1 MPKKPENNRNSIGRF
16 VEGSSGNPN
25 GRPVGSKNKFTT
37 LKNAFIETF
46 EELGGVDNLVE
57 WARCNQTEFYR
68 MLSRLLPR
76 EVEATVVSQSSLV
89 EALIEVG
96 LCEVRK
102 GTFVLIFKIFL
113 GRTPSCPVSPAITC
127 AAYS

>member
-1 MPKKPENNRNSIGRF
+1 MTSKLSVNNRNSIGRF

-37 LKNAFIETF
+37 LRNAFILTF

-57 WARCNQTEFYR
+57 WAKCNQTEFYR

-89 EALIEVG
+89 DALMEVEDYVKYERECSSSNG
-96 LCEVRK
+96 
-102 GTFVLIFKIFL
+102 
-113 GRTPSCPVSPAITC
+113 
-127 AAYS
+127 

>member
-1 MPKKPENNRNSIGRF
+1 MVVAGRARITP
-16 VEGSSGNPN
+16 GSSGNPN

-46 EELGGVDNLVE
+46 EELGGVVNLVE
-57 WARCNQTEFYR
+57 WARANQTEFYR

-89 EALIEVG
+89 EALMEV
-96 LCEVRK
+96 EDYVK
-102 GTFVLIFKIFL
+102 GEK
-113 GRTPSCPVSPAITC
+113 
-127 AAYS
+127 